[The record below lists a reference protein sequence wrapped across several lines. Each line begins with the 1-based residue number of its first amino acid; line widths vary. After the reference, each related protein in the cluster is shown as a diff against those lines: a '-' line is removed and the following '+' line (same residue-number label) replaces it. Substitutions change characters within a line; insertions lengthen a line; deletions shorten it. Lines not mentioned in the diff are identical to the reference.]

1 MPAQTLDGE
10 RSTAHAR
17 RSATDDG
24 AAEEGA
30 KIVDVRD
37 NGLRKKKITIS
48 LSEKTMR
55 ALDEIRRATDADTDS
70 EVFRNAIR
78 LHLTLL
84 RAHFAGVKLY
94 MRSDGS
100 EESVPVTLFADSE

>member
-1 MPAQTLDGE
+1 
-10 RSTAHAR
+10 
-17 RSATDDG
+17 
-24 AAEEGA
+24 
-30 KIVDVRD
+30 
-37 NGLRKKKITIS
+37 
-48 LSEKTMR
+48 MR

-94 MRSDGS
+94 MKSAGS
-100 EESVPVTLFADSE
+100 EESVPVTLFADSD